1 MAWED
6 CGCSEFYFLSIAV
19 KMNEMDL
26 STFDKLLLETV
37 FQSEQE
43 SQNLKIT
50 KELIKCCTEKSLQEK
65 QQIIELQK
73 DICLCD
79 ETILELQKYNTENS
93 ESVRCLSFCNVLN
106 REEAF
111 LQSQLES
118 AKSETENDKEKYQ
131 DSVSRYKEVLKQY
144 QEQYMESTLAKNYH
158 SIKQDLDSIQNVILK
173 LDEQWITK
181 EKSVVN
187 ALEPVPFESYNKWGL
202 KLANLKKNTNETLE
216 HTAEM
221 SQSTLELTA
230 KVKELEQ
237 KLEYINEHIENI
249 ARQENNPEAKIPDQT
264 AKPQHISSGE
274 VFCLQSSPGVCSDNL
289 RVFPVKIFSEGRTDL
304 TQSNEKH
311 LQLLHLPDFPRHGQP
326 STEIQLATQPNESA
340 GGVEKE
346 SSNILSQDESMEDN
360 NQEPIINDENEKSKF
375 PAGRLHHRPLRLILP
390 QKQIPQKIG
399 IRETENRKEQ
409 MATITE
415 ASKDS
420 GYCSQVPSFA
430 VPEIPSPATAASV
443 KKVHFNNGKKRQ
455 NFIKSSKESFTGSM
469 EQNEQSP
476 YFNLFKTSTPKT
488 PNFGTFESPSPF
500 KSIKFPDQGGSYSSV
515 DMSTSSPVKDF
526 ESIFGG
532 MEGED
537 NFAFS
542 FTSKPLQT
550 SDEDRDNF
558 GFKLPFGQDMRPS
571 KDFSMKESGESQ
583 SKMKFTFF

>member
-93 ESVRCLSFCNVLN
+93 ESVR
-106 REEAF
+106 
-111 LQSQLES
+111 
-118 AKSETENDKEKYQ
+118 EKYQ

-420 GYCSQVPSFA
+420 GYCSQAEHGSFEETEDQSNGKVFALPKVPSFA